1 MHPKT
6 IFTKSSKGLHE
17 VLTRTLRLPRDLGL
31 LFLAVDGR
39 STVSELSQ
47 KAGMD
52 ELSLVQALHK
62 LVADG
67 YIMVF
72 YEPPEAGQS
81 VPSSADTNLDFT

>member
-6 IFTKSSKGLHE
+6 IFTKSSKGVHE
-17 VLTRTLRLPRDLGL
+17 IINRTIRLPRDLGL

-39 STVSELSQ
+39 CTVSELSQ
-47 KAGMD
+47 KAGMN
-52 ELSLVQALHK
+52 ESSLVQALYK

-67 YIMVF
+67 YIRVF

-81 VPSSADTNLDFT
+81 LPVSADIDLDFT